1 MSQSKQYDAYKEFQ
15 NTMNTLGR
23 RYELSRVFD
32 DFLSLA
38 ICSFHRT
45 NIQSKLMHKDP
56 TNEEFYHSIINKY
69 DQKAIELFPKLL
81 GALQLSVYNEP
92 YSDLLGDYF
101 TEHITRGQNGQFFTP
116 QPICELMS
124 RINASDI
131 TQGKRVYDPSCGSG
145 RTLLSFAKH
154 APDNYFFGNDVS
166 STCAKMTTLNF
177 FLNGLRGE
185 VAWMNTLSHEWYS
198 AWQVNCQGIGILSV
212 SKENSILYNEKPYTK
227 KQQLH
232 NKEQLT
238 LF

>member
-1 MSQSKQYDAYKEFQ
+1 MLQNKQCDACKEFQ
-15 NTMNTLGR
+15 DTMNILGR

-45 NIQSKLMHKDP
+45 NIQSKLIEKDA
-56 TNEEFYHSIINKY
+56 TNEELYHSIINKY
-69 DQKAIELFPKLL
+69 DRKAIDLFPKLL
-81 GALQLSVYNEP
+81 GALQLSVYHEP

-101 TEHITRGQNGQFFTP
+101 TEYITRGQNGQFFTP

-124 RINASDI
+124 RINISDI

-154 APDNYFFGNDVS
+154 APDNYFYANDVS

-185 VAWMNTLSHEWYS
+185 VAWMNTLSLEWYS
-198 AWQVNCQGIGILSV
+198 AW
-212 SKENSILYNEKPYTK
+212 
-227 KQQLH
+227 
-232 NKEQLT
+232 
-238 LF
+238 